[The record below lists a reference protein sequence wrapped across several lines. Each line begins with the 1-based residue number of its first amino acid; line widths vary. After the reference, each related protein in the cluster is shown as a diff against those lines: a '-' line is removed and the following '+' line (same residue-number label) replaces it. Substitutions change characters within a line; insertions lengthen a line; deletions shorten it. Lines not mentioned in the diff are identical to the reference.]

1 MSGKERLNL
10 EGQTDR
16 PSYVIKYTIAIIGPI
31 KGETNM
37 DATTFTALSSIRPS
51 PAIILEEKIMAY

>member
-1 MSGKERLNL
+1 MSVKERLTL
-10 EGQTDR
+10 DGQTDQ
-16 PSYVIKYTIAIIGPI
+16 VIKYTIAIIGPI